1 MTRENRSKTIKFRV
15 TQAEFDLIEANRGS
29 FSMSDYMRKTAL
41 KAGKIKQKQVVLI
54 DPKLLSSISR
64 IGNLLNQI
72 ARVANTHAKS
82 GYPMEA
88 ARVTLQ
94 IKSIK
99 EMLSE

>member
-1 MTRENRSKTIKFRV
+1 
-15 TQAEFDLIEANRGS
+15 
-29 FSMSDYMRKTAL
+29 
-41 KAGKIKQKQVVLI
+41 

-99 EMLSE
+99 EMLSEVLENAS